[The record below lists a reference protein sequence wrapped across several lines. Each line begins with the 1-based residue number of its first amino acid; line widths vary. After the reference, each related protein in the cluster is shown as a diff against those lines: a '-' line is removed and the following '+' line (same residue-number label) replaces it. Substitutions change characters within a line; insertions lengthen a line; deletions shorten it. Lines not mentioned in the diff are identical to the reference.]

1 MKTPIHPRP
10 ESNAMNKSAL
20 KSYAPQARREFIQA
34 VTDRAK
40 VLGLSEKKIEPV
52 EVKGDVAMIAG
63 RPFPRDVADR
73 RKKLEARI
81 NLRGF
86 TQVMEEVAYTWFNR
100 FTALRYME
108 LHDYLGH
115 GYRVL
120 SNPSATD
127 NTGIPEILE
136 KATSVD
142 LPGLDKDKVAELRL
156 AGDKD
161 AELYRMLLV
170 AQCNRLHRVMPMLFE
185 AVNDATELL
194 LPENLL
200 QTNSPIRTLV
210 NAIPEENW
218 SEIEIVGWLYQ
229 FYISE
234 KKDQVIGKVV
244 KSEDIP
250 AATQLFTPN
259 WIVKYMVQNTL
270 GRKWLMTYPASSI
283 KGKMEFYIEPAEQ
296 EPEVQARLDAITPR
310 ELNPEELT
318 FMDPACGSGHILAEA
333 YDLFKDIYLER
344 GYRTRDIPRLIL
356 EKNLYGLDIDDR
368 AAQLAR
374 FTVLMK
380 ARADDRRILDPENP
394 ARLNIMAIQESK
406 GLDVDE
412 MARVL
417 LRERVK
423 EIGGKRQEQH
433 ALIKLRPEQATLSI
447 TEKSDVTKEE
457 LYSLLHLFE
466 DGKTF
471 GSLLTVHD
479 RLKDAL
485 PRLEKLVAKA
495 LTASDMESRRWAE
508 ALVPLVKQTRLL
520 AAQYDYV
527 VANPPYMGSKGL
539 NPKLKAYAKDEYPDS
554 KSDLF
559 AMFIERGLL
568 MSNAQDYLSMI
579 TMESWMFLSSYEKF
593 RIKVAAKN
601 TIQSLG
607 HFPYDGKR
615 PTVMGI
621 NFGLSVLSLRNHKI
635 EDYSGTYFCSR
646 YYELNDDGTPK
657 EFPTKNERYKTA
669 SASDFKKIPGSP
681 IAYWVSER
689 FLKIFEENGT
699 LGDKTL
705 ARQGLATGDNSIFAR
720 LWYEIDIADF
730 CKEATSCAETVEI
743 GKKWYPYNKGG
754 DFRRWYGNLQWVV
767 DWENDGTRI
776 RSFRDDKGKLRSR
789 PQNTDCYFRD
799 GITWSDVTSG
809 HLSMR
814 LLEKGCI
821 YDISGHSAF
830 PQKGLERSSI
840 LAYMN
845 TEFAKEAFKMI
856 NPTLHFQIGDYQK
869 FPYPQLF
876 INTESQKIAERA
888 VALSRKDWDAYETS
902 WDFKSHKILE
912 IGKQPSLSIS
922 YSSVTKEYKSMVLE
936 LHSLEQENNQR
947 FNNTYDLNS
956 DISHNVIMNEITL
969 TCNPHY
975 RYGPGKTEEEYES
988 LQRTDTIKE
997 LISYAIGCMMGRY
1010 SLDEPG
1016 LIYAHS
1022 GNEGFDP
1029 SRYTTFPADEDGIVP
1044 VMPPDLG
1051 VDWFEDDATN
1061 RFEEFLKVAW
1071 SPETLD
1077 ENLKFVADSL
1087 DPKRG
1092 EAPMDTIRR
1101 FISQKFFKDHHL
1113 KVYKK
1118 RPIYWLF
1125 SSGKHK
1131 AFECLVYL
1139 HRYNKNTLARM
1150 RAMYVTPL
1158 QGKYNARIE
1167 YLEKELPA
1175 ASSTSAAKK
1184 LQKELDAMRK
1194 KQQELRE
1201 FDELLRHYADQRI
1214 SLDLDDG
1221 VKVNYGKF
1229 GTLLAEVKAVTGEKA
1244 E

>member
-1 MKTPIHPRP
+1 MPI
-10 ESNAMNKSAL
+10 NCNLL

-34 VTDRAK
+34 VTDRAR
-40 VLGLSEKKIEPV
+40 VLGLSQKKIEPM

-63 RPFPRDVADR
+63 RPFPKDVADR

-120 SNPSATD
+120 SNPSGSD
-127 NTGIPEILE
+127 IPEILE

-142 LPGLDKDKVAELRL
+142 LPGLDKDKAAELRL

-161 AELYRMLLV
+161 AELYNMLLV
-170 AQCNRLHRVMPMLFE
+170 KQCNALHRVMPKLFE
-185 AVNDATELL
+185 SLNGPSELL

-200 QTNSPIRTLV
+200 QTNSPIRKLV
-210 NAIPEENW
+210 NDIPEENW
-218 SEIEIVGWLYQ
+218 DEIEIVGWLYQ

-270 GRKWLMTYPASSI
+270 GRKWLMTYPASGI

-296 EPEVQARLDAITPR
+296 EPEVQAKLDAITPK

-333 YDLFKDIYLER
+333 YDLFKEIYLER

-368 AAQLAR
+368 AAQLSR

-394 ARLNIMAIQESK
+394 AKLNVMAIQESK

-412 MARVL
+412 AARVL

-423 EIGGKRQEQH
+423 EIGGKGAQQLSLVQPKVSQ
-433 ALIKLRPEQATLSI
+433 ASLSTPE
-447 TEKSDVTKEE
+447 KPDVTKEE

-508 ALVPLVKQTRLL
+508 ALLPLVKQAKLIAR
-520 AAQYDYV
+520 QYGYV
-527 VANPPYMGSKGL
+527 VTNPPYMGGKGL
-539 NPKLKAYAKDEYPDS
+539 NPALKSFLKDNYADV

-559 AMFIERGLL
+559 SAFVVRNFEMSEDHAQLGFMSPFVWMFI
-568 MSNAQDYLSMI
+568 
-579 TMESWMFLSSYEKF
+579 SSYEKL
-593 RIKVAAKN
+593 RDYLIDEK
-601 TIQSLG
+601 TITSL
-607 HFPYDGKR
+607 
-615 PTVMGI
+615 I
-621 NFGLSVLSLRNHKI
+621 QL
-635 EDYSGTYFCSR
+635 EYSGFDGATVPICTYTLANSHLPNLKGSYIRLSDFRGADNQAPKTLEAIRNKDCGW
-646 YYELNDDGTPK
+646 YY
-657 EFPTKNERYKTA
+657 TA

-681 IAYWVSER
+681 IAYWIKGTHLFEGKTIGDLFVSGGRNKTHDNEKFLR
-689 FLKIFEENGT
+689 FFWEVRFQDDRWVSYAN
-699 LGDKTL
+699 
-705 ARQGLATGDNSIFAR
+705 
-720 LWYEIDIADF
+720 
-730 CKEATSCAETVEI
+730 
-743 GKKWYPYNKGG
+743 GG
-754 DFRRWYGNLQWVV
+754 DFRKYAGNEQQLV
-767 DWENDGTRI
+767 DWSDDA
-776 RSFRDDKGKLRSR
+776 RSFYDSHGGLCNPKFWNKE
-789 PQNTDCYFRD
+789 
-799 GITWSDVTSG
+799 GITWSLITSAINSFRIKPTYSQYSSG
-809 HLSMR
+809 SPTIFNKSFRCDKKALAFLNSP
-814 LLEKGCI
+814 
-821 YDISGHSAF
+821 ISYYYLKA
-830 PQKGLERSSI
+830 
-840 LAYMN
+840 
-845 TEFAKEAFKMI
+845 I
-856 NPTLHFQIGDYQK
+856 NPTLNTTVNDVFALPFPENAIPPVVVENIDRCINISRVDWNSYESSWDLTILPLLYPDYCQSTLKTTYQK
-869 FPYPQLF
+869 L
-876 INTESQKIAERA
+876 RA
-888 VALSRKDWDAYETS
+888 HWQEMTLKMQR
-902 WDFKSHKILE
+902 LE
-912 IGKQPSLSIS
+912 
-922 YSSVTKEYKSMVLE
+922 E
-936 LHSLEQENNQR
+936 ENNR
-947 FNNTYDLNS
+947 IFIETYGLKGELTPE
-956 DISHNVIMNEITL
+956 VPLTEITL
-969 TCNPHY
+969 ICNPHY
-975 RYGPGKTEEEYES
+975 RYGVKECEAGSEKWEEMES
-988 LQRTDTIKE
+988 RLLQDTMKE
-997 LISYAIGCMMGRY
+997 LVSYSIGCMMGRY
-1010 SLDEPG
+1010 SLDKPG

-1029 SRYTTFPADEDGIVP
+1029 SRYATFPADEDGIVP
-1044 VMPPDLG
+1044 VMDD
-1051 VDWFEDDATN
+1051 DWFEDDATN

-1087 DPKRG
+1087 APKRG
-1092 EAPMDTIRR
+1092 EAPIETIRR

-1139 HRYNKNTLARM
+1139 HRYNENTLARM

-1158 QGKYNARIE
+1158 QGKYNARID
-1167 YLEKELPA
+1167 YLDKEKDNAGSATA
-1175 ASSTSAAKK
+1175 ARK
-1184 LQKELDAMRK
+1184 LQKELDTMRK

-1229 GTLLAEVKAVTGEKA
+1229 GKLLAEVKAVTGKKPE
-1244 E
+1244 

>member
-1 MKTPIHPRP
+1 MPINR
-10 ESNAMNKSAL
+10 NIL
-20 KSYAPQARREFIQA
+20 KSYAPAARLEFIQA
-34 VTDRAK
+34 VTDRAS
-40 VLGLSEKKIEPV
+40 VLGLSAKKIEPV
-52 EVKGDVAMIAG
+52 EVKGDVAIIAG
-63 RPFPRDVADR
+63 RPFPKDVADR
-73 RKKLEARI
+73 RQKLESRI
-81 NLRGF
+81 KLKGF

-120 SNPSATD
+120 SNPSGSD
-127 NTGIPEILE
+127 IPEILE

-161 AELYRMLLV
+161 AELYNMLLV
-170 AQCNRLHRVMPMLFE
+170 KQCNALHRVMPKLFE
-185 AVNDATELL
+185 SVNGPSELL

-200 QTNSPIRTLV
+200 QTNSPIRKLV
-210 NAIPEENW
+210 NDIPEENW

-270 GRKWLMTYPASSI
+270 GRKWLMTYQSSAI

-296 EPEVQARLDAITPR
+296 EPEVQAKLDAITPK

-333 YDLFKDIYLER
+333 YDLFKEIYLER

-356 EKNLYGLDIDDR
+356 TKNLYGLDIDDR

-394 ARLNIMAIQESK
+394 AKLNIMAIQESK

-412 MARVL
+412 VARVL

-423 EIGGKRQEQH
+423 EIGGKGAQQ
-433 ALIKLRPEQATLSI
+433 LSLVQPKMSQASLS
-447 TEKSDVTKEE
+447 TSEKPDVTKEE

-479 RLKDAL
+479 RLRDAL

-495 LTASDMESRRWAE
+495 LAASDMESRRWAE
-508 ALVPLVKQTRLL
+508 VLLPLVTQAKLIAKQ
-520 AAQYDYV
+520 YGYV
-527 VANPPYMGSKGL
+527 VTNPPYMGGKGL
-539 NPKLKAYAKDEYPDS
+539 NPALKTFLKDNYADV

-559 AMFIERGLL
+559 SAFVVRNFEMSEDHAQLGFMSPFVWMFI
-568 MSNAQDYLSMI
+568 
-579 TMESWMFLSSYEKF
+579 SSYEKL
-593 RIKVAAKN
+593 RDYLIDEK
-601 TIQSLG
+601 TITSL
-607 HFPYDGKR
+607 
-615 PTVMGI
+615 I
-621 NFGLSVLSLRNHKI
+621 QL
-635 EDYSGTYFCSR
+635 EYSGFDGATVPICTYTLANSHLPNLKGSYIRLSDFRGADNQAPKTLEAIQNKECGW
-646 YYELNDDGTPK
+646 YY
-657 EFPTKNERYKTA
+657 TA
-669 SASDFKKIPGSP
+669 SAFDFKKIPGSP
-681 IAYWVSER
+681 IAYWVSDKEISAYAR
-689 FLKIFEENGT
+689 GQLLGNVCYPRKGLDTGENDKFLRLWHEVSIIKSC
-699 LGDKTL
+699 L
-705 ARQGLATGDNSIFAR
+705 DNSDHSKTWF
-720 LWYEIDIADF
+720 
-730 CKEATSCAETVEI
+730 
-743 GKKWYPYNKGG
+743 PYNKGG
-754 DFRRWYGNLQWVV
+754 DFRRWYGNREYLINWH
-767 DWENDGTRI
+767 NDGFEIKKRLSWNSKKPTI
-776 RSFRDDKGKLRSR
+776 RNADY
-789 PQNTDCYFRD
+789 YFRE
-799 GITWSDVTSG
+799 GFAWTTVSSG
-809 HLSMR
+809 GFSARYSPPGALFDNGGCTIFADSGLMTIGGFVNSKVMSRHLDFLSPT
-814 LLEKGCI
+814 LNFQPG
-821 YDISGHSAF
+821 DISRAPLPTELLTVCTPTKECVTIS
-830 PQKGLERSSI
+830 RS
-840 LAYMN
+840 
-845 TEFAKEAFKMI
+845 
-856 NPTLHFQIGDYQK
+856 
-869 FPYPQLF
+869 
-876 INTESQKIAERA
+876 
-888 VALSRKDWDAYETS
+888 DWDAYENS
-902 WDFKSHKILE
+902 WDFQAFPWLAAQLKAETVAQSFVNWEAHSTAQIQRMQELE
-912 IGKQPSLSIS
+912 
-922 YSSVTKEYKSMVLE
+922 T
-936 LHSLEQENNQR
+936 ENNHIFIEAYGLQDELAPQV
-947 FNNTYDLNS
+947 T
-956 DISHNVIMNEITL
+956 EEQITL
-969 TCNPHY
+969 T
-975 RYGPGKTEEEYES
+975 RAERMEDV
-988 LQRTDTIKE
+988 QR

-1022 GNEGFDP
+1022 GNEGFAP

-1044 VMPPDLG
+1044 VMDD
-1051 VDWFEDDATN
+1051 DWFEDDATN

-1087 DPKRG
+1087 EPKRG
-1092 EAPMDTIRR
+1092 EAPIDTIRR

-1125 SSGKHK
+1125 SSGKQR

-1139 HRYNKNTLARM
+1139 HRYNENTLARM

-1184 LQKELDAMRK
+1184 LQKELDTMRK

-1201 FDELLRHYADQRI
+1201 FDELMRHYADQRI

-1229 GTLLAEVKAVTGEKA
+1229 GKLLAEVKDVTGEKP

>member
-1 MKTPIHPRP
+1 
-10 ESNAMNKSAL
+10 MNRNIL
-20 KSYAPQARREFIQA
+20 KSYAPKARREFIQA
-34 VTDRAK
+34 VTDRAS
-40 VLGLSEKKIEPV
+40 VLGLSAKKIEPV
-52 EVKGDVAMIAG
+52 EVKGDVAIIAG
-63 RPFPRDVADR
+63 RPFPKDVAER
-73 RKKLEARI
+73 RKKLEERI
-81 NLRGF
+81 KIKGF
-86 TQVMEEVAYTWFNR
+86 QQVMETVAYTWFNR
-100 FTALRYME
+100 FCALRYME

-120 SNPSATD
+120 SNPSGSD
-127 NTGIPEILE
+127 IPEILE

-142 LPGLDKDKVAELRL
+142 LPGLDKNKVAELRL

-161 AELYRMLLV
+161 AELYRLLLV
-170 AQCNRLHRVMPMLFE
+170 TQCNALHRAMPMMFE
-185 AVNDATELL
+185 AVHGASELL

-200 QTNSPIRTLV
+200 QTNSPIRKLV
-210 NAIPEENW
+210 NDIPEENW

-270 GRKWLMTYPASSI
+270 GRKWLMTYPASGI

-296 EPEVQARLDAITPR
+296 EPEVQAKLNAITPK

-333 YDLFKDIYLER
+333 YGLFKEIYLER

-394 ARLNIMAIQESK
+394 AKLNIIAIQESK
-406 GLDVDE
+406 GLDADE
-412 MARVL
+412 VARVL
-417 LRERVK
+417 LREQVK
-423 EIGGKRQEQH
+423 EIGGKREAKQLSLMQPTT
-433 ALIKLRPEQATLSI
+433 IQASLSD
-447 TEKSDVTKEE
+447 TEKPNVTKEE

-495 LTASDMESRRWAE
+495 LQASDMESRGYGE
-508 ALVPLVKQTRLL
+508 ALSPLVNQAIFLSI
-520 AAQYDYV
+520 QYDYLV
-527 VANPPYMGSKGL
+527 TNPPYMGSKYY
-539 NPKLKAYAKDEYPDS
+539 NPDLKKYIQSEYKDEKADLYSAFIVSNLMRTKAYG
-554 KSDLF
+554 F
-559 AMFIERGLL
+559 VG
-568 MSNAQDYLSMI
+568 MI
-579 TMESWMFLSSYEKF
+579 TIPNWMFLSSFEVMRDRLVSKTTLDTLVHVGRGLWGSDFGSCAFAIRNCY
-593 RIKVAAKN
+593 IK
-601 TIQSLG
+601 
-607 HFPYDGKR
+607 D
-615 PTVMGI
+615 
-621 NFGLSVLSLRNHKI
+621 
-635 EDYSGTYFCSR
+635 
-646 YYELNDDGTPK
+646 
-657 EFPTKNERYKTA
+657 YKTLCKRLFEKQG
-669 SASDFKKIPGSP
+669 SVTPEKELVKRYFEKDNIISKTSMFSNIPGSP
-681 IAYWVSER
+681 IAYWATDGCVKS
-689 FLKIFEENGT
+689 FLDNPPIADI
-699 LGDKTL
+699 LSP
-705 ARQGLATGDNSIFAR
+705 RQGMATGDNNRFVREWFEVSFTKIG
-720 LWYEIDIADF
+720 LGIESKD
-730 CKEATSCAETVEI
+730 EAFMSQKT
-743 GKKWYPYNKGG
+743 WFPYNKGG
-754 DFRRWYGNLQWVV
+754 SFLKWYGNRDHVV
-767 DWENDGTRI
+767 RFDREAYAILKQQGNHCPSEELYFKDNVGWSKVSIGNAAFRVYEGFVFDVAGCSIFGGTSKQRLRVLGFLNSHAARLFLSLLSPTMNYEVGTI
-776 RSFRDDKGKLRSR
+776 KKLPVGSYYHE
-789 PQNTDCYFRD
+789 DCSAVDSLVKRM
-799 GITWSDVTSG
+799 V
-809 HLSMR
+809 
-814 LLEKGCI
+814 E
-821 YDISGHSAF
+821 ISKF
-830 PQKGLERSSI
+830 CWDSS
-840 LAYMN
+840 
-845 TEFAKEAFKMI
+845 
-856 NPTLHFQIGDYQK
+856 
-869 FPYPQLF
+869 
-876 INTESQKIAERA
+876 
-888 VALSRKDWDAYETS
+888 ETS
-902 WDFKSHKILE
+902 WGFT
-912 IGKQPSLSIS
+912 SIDII
-922 YSSVTKEYKSMVLE
+922 SSSNGHERICDTLFECQTKWDLLTKEMHELENKSGKFYIDAYGL
-936 LHSLEQENNQR
+936 
-947 FNNTYDLNS
+947 YDEVVAEVPLS
-956 DISHNVIMNEITL
+956 EITL
-969 TCNPHY
+969 NCNPFF
-975 RYGPGKTEEEYES
+975 RFGDKSDEEHS
-988 LQRTDTIKE
+988 IQQRSTAITE

-1044 VMPPDLG
+1044 VMDD
-1051 VDWFEDDATN
+1051 DWFEDDATN

-1092 EAPMDTIRR
+1092 EAPTETIRR

-1125 SSGKHK
+1125 SSGKQR

-1139 HRYNKNTLARM
+1139 HRYNENTLARM

-1158 QGKYNARIE
+1158 QGKYNARID
-1167 YLEKELPA
+1167 YLDKEKDNA
-1175 ASSTSAAKK
+1175 GSATATRK
-1184 LQKELDAMRK
+1184 LQKELDTMRK

-1229 GTLLAEVKAVTGEKA
+1229 GKLLAEVKSVTGSNPQ
-1244 E
+1244 

>member
-1 MKTPIHPRP
+1 MPINR
-10 ESNAMNKSAL
+10 NIL
-20 KSYAPQARREFIQA
+20 KSYAPAARLEFIQA
-34 VTDRAK
+34 VTDRAS
-40 VLGLSEKKIEPV
+40 VLGLSPKKIEPV
-52 EVKGDVAMIAG
+52 EVKGDVAIIAG
-63 RPFPRDVADR
+63 RPFPKDVAERR
-73 RKKLEARI
+73 RKLEDRIKLQ
-81 NLRGF
+81 GF
-86 TQVMEEVAYTWFNR
+86 QQVMEAVAYTWFNR
-100 FTALRYME
+100 FCALRYME
-108 LHDYLGH
+108 VHDYLGH

-120 SNPSATD
+120 SNPGGSD
-127 NTGIPEILE
+127 IPEILE

-161 AELYRMLLV
+161 AELYNMLLV
-170 AQCNRLHRVMPMLFE
+170 KQCNALHRVMPTLFE

-200 QTNSPIRTLV
+200 QTNSPIRKLV
-210 NAIPEENW
+210 NDIPEENW

-259 WIVKYMVQNTL
+259 WIVKYMVQNTV
-270 GRKWLMTYPASSI
+270 GRKWLMTYPASSL
-283 KGKMEFYIEPAEQ
+283 KGKMEFYIEPADQ
-296 EPEVQARLDAITPR
+296 EAEVQAKLDAITPK

-333 YDLFKDIYLER
+333 YDLFKEIYLER

-394 ARLNIMAIQESK
+394 AKLNIMAIQESK

-412 MARVL
+412 AARVL

-423 EIGGKRQEQH
+423 EIGGKGAQQ
-433 ALIKLRPEQATLSI
+433 LSLMQPKVSQASLS
-447 TEKSDVTKEE
+447 TSDKPDVTKEE

-495 LTASDMESRRWAE
+495 LTASDMESRRWGE
-508 ALVPLVKQTRLL
+508 SLLPWVNQTKLL

-554 KSDLF
+554 KPDLF
-559 AMFIERGLL
+559 AMFIERNLELAKQDGLTAL
-568 MSNAQDYLSMI
+568 I
-579 TMESWMFLSSYEKF
+579 TMQSWMFLSSFEGLRTK
-593 RIKVAAKN
+593 ILSED
-601 TIQSLG
+601 TILSMPHLG
-607 HFPYDGKR
+607 ARAFDSISGEVVQTTTFVLLKEHFENYK
-615 PTVMGI
+615 
-621 NFGLSVLSLRNHKI
+621 
-635 EDYSGTYFCSR
+635 GTYLRLVEGKSEAEKVEMFVSG
-646 YYELNDDGTPK
+646 ND
-657 EFPTKNERYKTA
+657 RHTA

-681 IAYWVSER
+681 IAYWVSDDIIKCFE
-689 FLKIFEENGT
+689 FSNSFEEEAPTRKGMVT
-699 LGDKTL
+699 
-705 ARQGLATGDNSIFAR
+705 ARNEIYVR
-720 LWYEIDIADF
+720 LWHEVAASKSGLDKYLNRSDAN
-730 CKEATSCAETVEI
+730 TS
-743 GKKWYPYNKGG
+743 GKKWFSYLKGG
-754 DFRRWYGNLQWVV
+754 GFRKWYGNKVNVV
-767 DWENDGTRI
+767 NWENDGNLLQKAKHPKENRVWATNFNLEYI
-776 RSFRDDKGKLRSR
+776 FKPNVNWGA
-789 PQNTDCYFRD
+789 
-799 GITWSDVTSG
+799 VTS
-809 HLSMR
+809 SSFSAR
-814 LLEKGCI
+814 
-821 YDISGHSAF
+821 ISYGGELFDAGGSACF
-830 PQKGLERSSI
+830 PETVSQEFV
-840 LAYMN
+840 LAYLNSQVAQLMLKTLN
-845 TEFAKEAFKMI
+845 PTLNFQAGNIANLPLTTNVNIRTIESYTSKAIEISRLDWDFFECSWDFSGPMLLANEKDFLEDSIDYVLSFWKEKSLELQQTESQINKIFAKELCVE
-856 NPTLHFQIGDYQK
+856 NDVVVDVL
-869 FPYPQLF
+869 
-876 INTESQKIAERA
+876 
-888 VALSRKDWDAYETS
+888 LS
-902 WDFKSHKILE
+902 E
-912 IGKQPSLSIS
+912 ISL
-922 YSSVTKEYKSMVLE
+922 
-936 LHSLEQENNQR
+936 N
-947 FNNTYDLNS
+947 
-956 DISHNVIMNEITL
+956 
-969 TCNPHY
+969 CNPVY
-975 RYGPGKTEEEYES
+975 RYGEGKTDEEYKQLFRVDCIE
-988 LQRTDTIKE
+988 E

-1029 SRYTTFPADEDGIVP
+1029 SRYTTFPADDDGIVP
-1044 VMPPDLG
+1044 MMDD
-1051 VDWFEDDATN
+1051 DWFEDDATN

-1087 DPKRG
+1087 SPKRG
-1092 EAPMDTIRR
+1092 EALIDTIRR

-1139 HRYNKNTLARM
+1139 HRYNENTLARM

-1184 LQKELDAMRK
+1184 LQKELDTMRK

-1229 GTLLAEVKAVTGEKA
+1229 GKLLAEVKAVTGEKA

>member
-1 MKTPIHPRP
+1 MPINR
-10 ESNAMNKSAL
+10 NIL
-20 KSYAPQARREFIQA
+20 KSYAPAARLEFIQA
-34 VTDRAK
+34 VTDRAS
-40 VLGLSEKKIEPV
+40 VLGLSEKKIDPV
-52 EVKGDVAMIAG
+52 EVKGDVAIIAG
-63 RPFPRDVADR
+63 RPFPKDVADR
-73 RKKLEARI
+73 RQKLEARI
-81 NLRGF
+81 KLKGF

-120 SNPSATD
+120 SNPSGSD
-127 NTGIPEILE
+127 IPEILE

-161 AELYRMLLV
+161 AELYNMLLV
-170 AQCNRLHRVMPMLFE
+170 KQCNALHRVMPKLFE
-185 AVNDATELL
+185 SVNGPSELL

-200 QTNSPIRTLV
+200 QTNSPIRKLV
-210 NAIPEENW
+210 NDIPEENW

-270 GRKWLMTYPASSI
+270 GRKWLMTYPASAI

-296 EPEVQARLDAITPR
+296 EPEVQAKLDAITPK

-394 ARLNIMAIQESK
+394 TKLNIMAIQESK
-406 GLDVDE
+406 GLGVDE
-412 MARVL
+412 VASVL
-417 LRERVK
+417 LRERVNQ
-423 EIGGKRQEQH
+423 IGGKGAQQLSLLQPKV
-433 ALIKLRPEQATLSI
+433 AQASLS
-447 TEKSDVTKEE
+447 TSEKPDVTKEE

-471 GSLLTVHD
+471 GSLLTVHG

-485 PRLEKLVAKA
+485 PRLDKLVSES
-495 LTASDMESRRWAE
+495 LHASNMESRRYAE
-508 ALVPLVKQTRLL
+508 ALLPLVKQTFLL
-520 AAQYDYV
+520 SEEYDFV
-527 VANPPYMGSKGL
+527 VANPPFLGGKGQ
-539 NPKLKAYAKDEYPDS
+539 NKDVKEHLKSNYNKY

-559 AMFIERGLL
+559 SSFIARIDLFMASNSLSGIMTPFVWMFISSHIEVRNLL
-568 MSNAQDYLSMI
+568 LNKNHITTLVKPSYTSFFDSAIVPICAFVFSKLQMSEYNA
-579 TMESWMFLSSYEKF
+579 
-593 RIKVAAKN
+593 
-601 TIQSLG
+601 
-607 HFPYDGKR
+607 
-615 PTVMGI
+615 
-621 NFGLSVLSLRNHKI
+621 
-635 EDYSGTYFCSR
+635 TYFDLEYLGNAADQPIRMKAAIDGTRKDLKHVKSSR
-646 YYELNDDGTPK
+646 ELNI
-657 EFPTKNERYKTA
+657 
-669 SASDFKKIPGSP
+669 IPGYP
-681 IAYWVSER
+681 VAFWATDKQLDLFKYDALKERIVFKEGITTGNNDLFLRQWFEVSR
-689 FLKIFEENGT
+689 DKIRLPE
-699 LGDKTL
+699 DK
-705 ARQGLATGDNSIFAR
+705 ATTNS
-720 LWYEIDIADF
+720 DH
-730 CKEATSCAETVEI
+730 
-743 GKKWYPYNKGG
+743 KWIPYNKGG
-754 DFRRWYGNLQWVV
+754 AYRKWYGNNSFVIL
-767 DWENDGTRI
+767 WEKDGSPVKNYKGS
-776 RSFRDDKGKLRSR
+776 SFRNPQHQLREGGTFSAISSSNFGVRYSPKGFAFDSKGTMLFAEEDIKKCIAYLNSNLFAEMIKLVSPTMDFRFGTI
-789 PQNTDCYFRD
+789 QNLPMVPC
-799 GITWSDVTSG
+799 
-809 HLSMR
+809 
-814 LLEKGCI
+814 EN
-821 YDISGHSAF
+821 ISAEE
-830 PQKGLERSSI
+830 LI
-840 LAYMN
+840 
-845 TEFAKEAFKMI
+845 
-856 NPTLHFQIGDYQK
+856 QISKD
-869 FPYPQLF
+869 
-876 INTESQKIAERA
+876 
-888 VALSRKDWDAYETS
+888 DWDAYETS
-902 WDFKSHKILE
+902 WDFVASPLTTSQRDSETLSNLFRLHLE
-912 IGKQPSLSIS
+912 NQN
-922 YSSVTKEYKSMVLE
+922 E
-936 LHSLEQENNQR
+936 LAEKAASLEAINDKNIRSFVGLPLDENSETINIR
-947 FNNTYDLNS
+947 HT
-956 DISHNVIMNEITL
+956 TL
-969 TCNPHY
+969 SGNLTY
-975 RYGPGKTEEEYES
+975 RYGDNKTKEECALLFCS
-988 LQRTDTIKE
+988 DTMRE
-997 LISYAIGCMMGRY
+997 LISYTIGCMMGRY

-1016 LIYAHS
+1016 LTYAQS

-1029 SRYTTFPADEDGIVP
+1029 SRYATFPADEDGIVP
-1044 VMPPDLG
+1044 VMDD
-1051 VDWFEDDATN
+1051 DWFEDDATS
-1061 RFEEFLKVAW
+1061 RFVEFLKVAW

-1087 DPKRG
+1087 EPKRG
-1092 EAPMDTIRR
+1092 EAPLDTIRR

-1125 SSGKHK
+1125 SSGKQR

-1139 HRYNKNTLARM
+1139 HRYNENTLARM

-1184 LQKELDAMRK
+1184 LQKELDTMRK

-1229 GTLLAEVKAVTGEKA
+1229 GSLLAYVKDVTGEKP

>member
-1 MKTPIHPRP
+1 MPINR
-10 ESNAMNKSAL
+10 NIL
-20 KSYAPQARREFIQA
+20 KSYAPLARREFIQA
-34 VTDRAK
+34 VTDRASA
-40 VLGLSEKKIEPV
+40 LGLSQKKIEPV

-63 RPFPRDVADR
+63 RPFPKDVADR
-73 RKKLEARI
+73 RQKLEAKI
-81 NLRGF
+81 KLRGF

-120 SNPSATD
+120 SNPSGSD
-127 NTGIPEILE
+127 IPEILE

-142 LPGLDKDKVAELRL
+142 LPGLDKNKVAELRL

-170 AQCNRLHRVMPMLFE
+170 KQCNALHRVMPTLFE

-200 QTNSPIRTLV
+200 QTNSPIRKLV
-210 NAIPEENW
+210 NDIPEENW
-218 SEIEIVGWLYQ
+218 NEIEIVGWLYQ

-270 GRKWLMTYPASSI
+270 GRKWLMTYPASAI

-296 EPEVQARLDAITPR
+296 EPEVQAKLDAITPKD
-310 ELNPEELT
+310 LNPEELT

-333 YDLFKDIYLER
+333 YDLFKEIYLER

-374 FTVLMK
+374 FTLLMK
-380 ARADDRRILDPENP
+380 ARADDRRILDPETP
-394 ARLNIMAIQESK
+394 AKLNIMAIQESK

-412 MARVL
+412 VARVL

-423 EIGGKRQEQH
+423 EIGGKGTQQLS
-433 ALIKLRPEQATLSI
+433 LIQPTASQASLSTPN
-447 TEKSDVTKEE
+447 TEKDKPDVTKEE

-471 GSLLTVHD
+471 GSLLTVPN

-495 LTASDMESRRWAE
+495 LQASDMESRRYAE
-508 ALVPLVKQTRLL
+508 SLLPLVIQTKILSAL
-520 AAQYDYV
+520 YDYV
-527 VANPPYMGSKGL
+527 VANPPYMGSQYFASTLKKGL
-539 NPKLKAYAKDEYPDS
+539 KSKYKVTRTDLYAIFIERISGLAKSSAFISMITRQDWMHTVSYEHIREFMLDS
-554 KSDLF
+554 KSLDSLVHLGKGTFESLSGEVVQSCVFSFLNSKVGASNITFWDCTEGQGEEKKTCLNNMERRYDLPADF
-559 AMFIERGLL
+559 FP
-568 MSNAQDYLSMI
+568 D
-579 TMESWMFLSSYEKF
+579 
-593 RIKVAAKN
+593 
-601 TIQSLG
+601 SLG
-607 HFPYDGKR
+607 RSLLYSLPER
-615 PTVMGI
+615 VMQA
-621 NFGLSVLSLRNHKI
+621 FQR
-635 EDYSGTYFCSR
+635 
-646 YYELNDDGTPK
+646 GTPL
-657 EFPTKNERYKTA
+657 NR
-669 SASDFKKIPGSP
+669 
-681 IAYWVSER
+681 
-689 FLKIFEENGT
+689 
-699 LGDKTL
+699 LGDL
-705 ARQGLATGDNSIFAR
+705 REGIHTGDNGRFVRFWWEISLEKFTQKASST
-720 LWYEIDIADF
+720 IDIDRF
-730 CKEATSCAETVEI
+730 N
-743 GKKWYPYNKGG
+743 KKWIPYNKGG
-754 DFRRWYGNLQWVV
+754 TSEKWYGGNHFV
-767 DWENDGTRI
+767 I
-776 RSFRDDKGKLRSR
+776 SYDKESR
-789 PQNTDCYFRD
+789 ELMAELKGHVRPSQGLYFKE
-799 GITWSDVTSG
+799 GGTWSDVATKGFGVRYYPNGFLFDGAGPVVVSEDIFFV
-809 HLSMR
+809 LAVMNSSSFIR
-814 LLEKGCI
+814 LCEI
-821 YDISGHSAF
+821 AM
-830 PQKGLERSSI
+830 P
-840 LAYMN
+840 N
-845 TEFAKEAFKMI
+845 
-856 NPTLHFQIGDYQK
+856 LHFKCGTLKKMPSPQNQK
-869 FPYPQLF
+869 
-876 INTESQKIAERA
+876 INTESVSDYA
-888 VALSRKDWDAYETS
+888 RKSILIQRELYSQNETS
-902 WDFKSHKILE
+902 FEMEAPYWLLKPEKNLAQSADNWHDRVRSLKNELAENQQSIDEEVDRAFGFKDVFSDANRLQSATKDVPYFI
-912 IGKQPSLSIS
+912 ITCIS
-922 YSSVTKEYKSMVLE
+922 YV
-936 LHSLEQENNQR
+936 
-947 FNNTYDLNS
+947 
-956 DISHNVIMNEITL
+956 
-969 TCNPHY
+969 
-975 RYGPGKTEEEYES
+975 
-988 LQRTDTIKE
+988 
-997 LISYAIGCMMGRY
+997 IGCMMGRY

-1044 VMPPDLG
+1044 VMDD
-1051 VDWFEDDATN
+1051 DWFEDDATN

-1087 DPKRG
+1087 EPKRG
-1092 EAPMDTIRR
+1092 EAPIDTIRR

-1139 HRYNKNTLARM
+1139 HRYNENTLARM

-1167 YLEKELPA
+1167 YLDKEKDN
-1175 ASSTSAAKK
+1175 ASSTSAANK
-1184 LQKELDAMRK
+1184 LQKELAVMRK

-1214 SLDLDDG
+1214 SLDLDEG

-1229 GTLLAEVKAVTGEKA
+1229 GSLLAYVKDVTGEKP

>member
-1 MKTPIHPRP
+1 MTINR
-10 ESNAMNKSAL
+10 NIL

-34 VTDRAK
+34 VTDRAS
-40 VLGLSEKKIEPV
+40 VLGLSAKKIEPV
-52 EVKGDVAMIAG
+52 EVKGDVAIIAG
-63 RPFPRDVADR
+63 RPFPKGVAER
-73 RKKLEARI
+73 RKKLEERI
-81 NLRGF
+81 EIKGF
-86 TQVMEEVAYTWFNR
+86 HQVMETVAYTWFNR
-100 FTALRYME
+100 FCALRYME

-120 SNPSATD
+120 SNPSGSD
-127 NTGIPEILE
+127 IPEILE

-142 LPGLDKDKVAELRL
+142 LPGLDKDKVTELRL

-161 AELYRMLLV
+161 AELYRLLLV
-170 AQCNRLHRVMPMLFE
+170 TQCNALHRAMPMMFE
-185 AVNDATELL
+185 AVHGASELL

-200 QTNSPIRTLV
+200 QTNSPIRKLV
-210 NAIPEENW
+210 NDIPEENW

-283 KGKMEFYIEPAEQ
+283 KGKMDFYIEPAEQ
-296 EPEVQARLDAITPR
+296 EDEVQAKLDAITPK

-333 YDLFKDIYLER
+333 YDLFKEIYLER

-412 MARVL
+412 MAGVL

-423 EIGGKRQEQH
+423 EIGGKGE
-433 ALIKLRPEQATLSI
+433 AKLLSLMQPTTVQASLSE
-447 TEKSDVTKEE
+447 TEKPDVTKEE

-485 PRLEKLVAKA
+485 PRLEKLVDKA
-495 LTASDMESRRWAE
+495 LQASDMESRRWAE
-508 ALVPLVKQTRLL
+508 ALLPLIKQAKLL

-559 AMFIERGLL
+559 AMFIERGFE
-568 MSNAQDYLSMI
+568 MVKEGQFNAMV
-579 TMESWMFLSSYEKF
+579 TMQSWMFLSSYEKL
-593 RIKVAAKN
+593 RLRLLEEA
-601 TIQSLG
+601 TIDCMV
-607 HFPYDGKR
+607 HMANM
-615 PTVMGI
+615 VMGI
-621 NFGLSVLSLRNHKI
+621 AFGTAAAIWRKSSLPGYKGSFSYVNY
-635 EDYSGTYFCSR
+635 EDLGD
-646 YYELNDDGTPK
+646 NNKPK
-657 EFPTKNERYKTA
+657 EFPVQNERLATA

-681 IAYWVSER
+681 IAYWVSEAVR
-689 FLKIFEENGT
+689 SLFEHPKLKELSDT
-699 LGDKTL
+699 RLGMATANNDL
-705 ARQGLATGDNSIFAR
+705 FMRQWPEVSIDCCMFNANSR
-720 LWYEIDIADF
+720 V
-730 CKEATSCAETVEI
+730 EAESS
-743 GKKWYPYNKGG
+743 GKKWFPYQKGG
-754 DFRRWYGNLQWVV
+754 EFRKWYGNLDYLVNWQ
-767 DWENDGTRI
+767 NDGEDI
-776 RSFRDDKGKLRSR
+776 RSFMNPETGKVRSH
-789 PQNTDCYFRD
+789 NYNLEYIFTE
-799 GITWSDVTSG
+799 GVTWNALTSYKT
-809 HLSMR
+809 SAR
-814 LLEKGCI
+814 
-821 YDISGHSAF
+821 ISFNSLFDNAG
-830 PQKGLERSSI
+830 SSLFANDAALHGVI
-840 LAYMN
+840 LAYLN
-845 TEFAKEAFKMI
+845 SNLIIELI
-856 NPTLHFQIGDYQK
+856 SLISPTLNYQPGDIGKLPANFAIDMK
-869 FPYPQLF
+869 DDIKKNAKTL
-876 INTESQKIAERA
+876 IGIS
-888 VALSRKDWDAYETS
+888 SDDWDAYETS
-902 WDFKSHKILE
+902 WDFTCLPLLSSDYTQSNLKATYKTLRLHWRERTMDMKRLE
-912 IGKQPSLSIS
+912 EDNNHIFIES
-922 YSSVTKEYKSMVLE
+922 YNLMNE
-936 LHSLEQENNQR
+936 LTPEVPLK
-947 FNNTYDLNS
+947 
-956 DISHNVIMNEITL
+956 EITL
-969 TCNPHY
+969 SCNPLY

-988 LQRTDTIKE
+988 LLRADAIKE

-1022 GNEGFDP
+1022 GNEGFNP

-1044 VMPPDLG
+1044 VMDD
-1051 VDWFEDDATN
+1051 DWFEDDATN

-1087 DPKRG
+1087 APKRG
-1092 EAPMDTIRR
+1092 EAPIDTIRR

-1125 SSGKHK
+1125 SSGKQR

-1139 HRYNKNTLARM
+1139 HRYNENTLARM

-1184 LQKELDAMRK
+1184 LQKELDTMRK

-1214 SLDLDDG
+1214 PLDLDDG

-1229 GTLLAEVKAVTGEKA
+1229 GSLLAEVKAVTGKKPE
-1244 E
+1244 

>member
-1 MKTPIHPRP
+1 MTINR
-10 ESNAMNKSAL
+10 NIL

-34 VTDRAK
+34 VTDRAS
-40 VLGLSEKKIEPV
+40 VLGLSAKKIEPV
-52 EVKGDVAMIAG
+52 EVKGDVAIIAG
-63 RPFPRDVADR
+63 RPFPKDVAKR
-73 RKKLEARI
+73 RKKLEERI
-81 NLRGF
+81 KIKGF
-86 TQVMEEVAYTWFNR
+86 HQVMETVAYTWFNR
-100 FTALRYME
+100 FCALRYME

-120 SNPSATD
+120 SNPSGSD
-127 NTGIPEILE
+127 IPEILE

-161 AELYRMLLV
+161 AELYRLLLV
-170 AQCNRLHRVMPMLFE
+170 TQCNALHRAMPMMFE
-185 AVNDATELL
+185 AVHGASELL

-200 QTNSPIRTLV
+200 QTNSPIRKLV
-210 NAIPEENW
+210 NDIPEENW

-259 WIVKYMVQNTL
+259 WIVKYMVQNTV
-270 GRKWLMTYPASSI
+270 GRKWLMTYPASGI
-283 KGKMEFYIEPAEQ
+283 KGKMDFYIEPAEQ
-296 EPEVQARLDAITPR
+296 EPEVQAKLDAITPKK
-310 ELNPEELT
+310 LNPEELT

-333 YDLFKDIYLER
+333 YDLFKEIYLER

-380 ARADDRRILDPENP
+380 ARADDRRILDSENP

-406 GLDVDE
+406 GLDAEEV
-412 MARVL
+412 ASVL

-423 EIGGKRQEQH
+423 ELVDQGPQQLN
-433 ALIKLRPEQATLSI
+433 LIQPKASQGTLSAV
-447 TEKSDVTKEE
+447 EKPNVTKEQ

-471 GSLLTVHD
+471 GSLLTVHN

-485 PRLEKLVAKA
+485 PRLEELVTKA

-508 ALVPLVKQTRLL
+508 LLLPLVKQAKLIAR
-520 AAQYDYV
+520 QYGYV
-527 VANPPYMGSKGL
+527 VTNPPYMGGKGL
-539 NPKLKAYAKDEYPDS
+539 NPALKTFLKNNYADV

-559 AMFIERGLL
+559 SAFVVRNFEMSEDNAQLGFMSPFVWMFI
-568 MSNAQDYLSMI
+568 
-579 TMESWMFLSSYEKF
+579 SSYEKLRGF
-593 RIKVAAKN
+593 LIDEK
-601 TIQSLG
+601 TITSL
-607 HFPYDGKR
+607 
-615 PTVMGI
+615 I
-621 NFGLSVLSLRNHKI
+621 QL
-635 EDYSGTYFCSR
+635 EYSGFDGATVPICTYTLANSHLPNLKGSYIRLSDFRGADNQAPKTLEAIQNKDCGW
-646 YYELNDDGTPK
+646 YY
-657 EFPTKNERYKTA
+657 TA

-681 IAYWVSER
+681 IAYWLSQNAIKSFINHPLLKEIATTRLGMTTANNDLFTRIWSEVSWNK
-689 FLKIFEENGT
+689 LKLNANSAEEFN
-699 LGDKTL
+699 
-705 ARQGLATGDNSIFAR
+705 NSN
-720 LWYEIDIADF
+720 
-730 CKEATSCAETVEI
+730 T
-743 GKKWYPYNKGG
+743 KWTPYNKGG
-754 DFRRWYGNLQWVV
+754 HFRRWFGNMEHVLF
-767 DWENDGTRI
+767 WENGGQAIRNYGAESGHI
-776 RSFRDDKGKLRSR
+776 RSTV
-789 PQNTDCYFRD
+789 PNTEFYFREC
-799 GITWSDVTSG
+799 ITWSKISSGRPAFRYRPEGSIFDVAG
-809 HLSMR
+809 ACIFAENRALSNIVVILNSRIPEM
-814 LLEKGCI
+814 LLAALSPTLNFEGGQMGCLPI
-821 YDISGHSAF
+821 LNS
-830 PQKGLERSSI
+830 SSI
-840 LAYMN
+840 IDHNVY
-845 TEFAKEAFKMI
+845 AF
-856 NPTLHFQIGDYQK
+856 QK
-869 FPYPQLF
+869 CV
-876 INTESQKIAERA
+876 S
-888 VALSRKDWDAYETS
+888 LSRNDWNSFEIS
-902 WDFKSHKILE
+902 WDFEMNPLLATRKHNRNMCFTYRDLRNIWQQNTTELQE
-912 IGKQPSLSIS
+912 IEQASNKKLIEA
-922 YSSVTKEYKSMVLE
+922 YE
-936 LHSLEQENNQR
+936 LHDELLPDVPLCE
-947 FNNTYDLNS
+947 
-956 DISHNVIMNEITL
+956 ISL

-975 RYGPGKTEEEYES
+975 RYGSGKTEEEYES
-988 LQRTDTIKE
+988 LLRTDTIKE

-1044 VMPPDLG
+1044 VMDD
-1051 VDWFEDDATN
+1051 DWFEDDATN

-1087 DPKRG
+1087 EPKRG
-1092 EAPMDTIRR
+1092 EAPIDTIRR

-1125 SSGKHK
+1125 SSGKQR

-1139 HRYNKNTLARM
+1139 HRYNENTLARM

-1158 QGKYNARIE
+1158 QGKYNARID
-1167 YLEKELPA
+1167 YLDKEKDNAGSATA
-1175 ASSTSAAKK
+1175 ARK
-1184 LQKELDAMRK
+1184 LQKELDTMRK

-1229 GTLLAEVKAVTGEKA
+1229 GKLLAEVKAVTGKKPE
-1244 E
+1244 

>member
-1 MKTPIHPRP
+1 MTINR
-10 ESNAMNKSAL
+10 NIL
-20 KSYAPQARREFIQA
+20 KSYAPKARREFIQA
-34 VTDRAK
+34 VTDRAS
-40 VLGLSEKKIEPV
+40 VLGLSAKKIEPV
-52 EVKGDVAMIAG
+52 EVKGDVAIIAG
-63 RPFPRDVADR
+63 RPFPKDVAKR
-73 RKKLEARI
+73 RKKLEERI
-81 NLRGF
+81 KIKGF
-86 TQVMEEVAYTWFNR
+86 QQVMETVAYTWFNR
-100 FTALRYME
+100 FCALRYME

-120 SNPSATD
+120 SNPSGSD
-127 NTGIPEILE
+127 IPEILE

-161 AELYRMLLV
+161 AELYRLLLV
-170 AQCNRLHRVMPMLFE
+170 TQCNALHRAMPMMFE
-185 AVNDATELL
+185 AVHGASELL

-200 QTNSPIRTLV
+200 QTNSPIRKLV
-210 NAIPEENW
+210 NDIPEENW

-259 WIVKYMVQNTL
+259 WIVKYMVQNTV

-296 EPEVQARLDAITPR
+296 EPEVQAKLDAITPK
-310 ELNPEELT
+310 ELTPEELT

-333 YDLFKDIYLER
+333 YDLFKEIYLER

-380 ARADDRRILDPENP
+380 ARADDRRILNPENP
-394 ARLNIMAIQESK
+394 AKLNIMAIQESK

-412 MARVL
+412 VARVL

-423 EIGGKRQEQH
+423 EIGGKGAQQ
-433 ALIKLRPEQATLSI
+433 LSLVQPKVSQASLS
-447 TEKSDVTKEE
+447 TSEKPDVTKEE
-457 LYSLLHLFE
+457 LYSLLHLFV

-471 GSLLTVHD
+471 GSLLRVHD

-495 LTASDMESRRWAE
+495 LQASDMESRRWAE
-508 ALVPLVKQTRLL
+508 ALLPLVRQAKLL
-520 AAQYDYV
+520 TAQYDFV
-527 VANPPYMGSKGL
+527 VANPPYMGGMFAT
-539 NPKLKAYAKDEYPDS
+539 LKQFAKDEYPDS
-554 KSDLF
+554 KYDLF
-559 AMFIERGLL
+559 AMFIERNLEYAKQIGLAAL
-568 MSNAQDYLSMI
+568 I
-579 TMESWMFLSSYEKF
+579 TMQSWMFLSSYEKLRAKILDNETILSMPHLGARAF
-593 RIKVAAKN
+593 DSISGEVVQTTAFVLLNEHLDEYHGTFVRLVDGKSEAAKIDVFN
-601 TIQSLG
+601 QSG
-607 HFPYDGKR
+607 
-615 PTVMGI
+615 
-621 NFGLSVLSLRNHKI
+621 
-635 EDYSGTYFCSR
+635 
-646 YYELNDDGTPK
+646 
-657 EFPTKNERYKTA
+657 ERYTA

-681 IAYWVSER
+681 IAYWVSGQIRKVYTEQ
-689 FLKIFEENGT
+689 KV
-699 LGDKTL
+699 LGEYVKPKVGM
-705 ARQGLATGDNSIFAR
+705 RTGDNAR
-720 LWYEIDIADF
+720 FLRVWPEVSLSKLSVTADQGN
-730 CKEATSCAETVEI
+730 A
-743 GKKWYPYNKGG
+743 KWVPFVKGG
-754 DFRRWYGNLQWVV
+754 DFRKWYGNVEYVV
-767 DWENDGTRI
+767 NWENDGYEIKESTLEKYPQLSWDNLGWKI
-776 RSFRDDKGKLRSR
+776 SNESF
-789 PQNTDCYFRD
+789 YFKK
-799 GITWSDVTSG
+799 GITWSAVSSSYFGARYFDEGMIFGTGGSCIFPSEEDE
-809 HLSMR
+809 HFIAAILMSKLSFFF
-814 LLEKGCI
+814 
-821 YDISGHSAF
+821 ISI
-830 PQKGLERSSI
+830 K
-840 LAYMN
+840 
-845 TEFAKEAFKMI
+845 
-856 NPTLHFQIGDYQK
+856 NPTLNKNIEDVEAIPLSLSLPKKVAENASHCRKISKIDWNFYEQSWNFEQAPIIAIGPSTKLEDSYKSLCQ
-869 FPYPQLF
+869 
-876 INTESQKIAERA
+876 
-888 VALSRKDWDAYETS
+888 S
-902 WDFKSHKILE
+902 WDTLILE
-912 IGKQPSLSIS
+912 MQ
-922 YSSVTKEYKSMVLE
+922 ECE
-936 LHSLEQENNQR
+936 EENNR
-947 FNNTYDLNS
+947 LIIESYEIADDVDSNVD
-956 DISHNVIMNEITL
+956 SHEVTL

-975 RYGPGKTEEEYES
+975 RYSPGKTEEEYEA
-988 LQRTDTIKE
+988 LLRTDTIVE

-1010 SLDEPG
+1010 SLNEPG

-1044 VMPPDLG
+1044 IMDD
-1051 VDWFEDDATN
+1051 DWFEDDSTN

-1092 EAPMDTIRR
+1092 EAPIETIRR

-1125 SSGKHK
+1125 SSGKQR

-1139 HRYNKNTLARM
+1139 HRYNENTLARM

-1158 QGKYNARIE
+1158 QGKYNARID
-1167 YLEKELPA
+1167 YLDKEKDNAGSATA
-1175 ASSTSAAKK
+1175 ARK
-1184 LQKELDAMRK
+1184 LQKELDTMRK

-1229 GTLLAEVKAVTGEKA
+1229 GKLLAEVKAVTGKKPE
-1244 E
+1244 

>member
-1 MKTPIHPRP
+1 MTINR
-10 ESNAMNKSAL
+10 NIL

-34 VTDRAK
+34 VTDRAS
-40 VLGLSEKKIEPV
+40 VLGLSAKKIEPV
-52 EVKGDVAMIAG
+52 EVKGDVAIIAG
-63 RPFPRDVADR
+63 RPFPKDVAKR
-73 RKKLEARI
+73 RKKLEERI
-81 NLRGF
+81 KIKGF
-86 TQVMEEVAYTWFNR
+86 QQVMETVAYTWFNR
-100 FTALRYME
+100 FCALRYME

-120 SNPSATD
+120 SNPSGSD
-127 NTGIPEILE
+127 IPEILE

-142 LPGLDKDKVAELRL
+142 LAGLDKDKVAELRL

-161 AELYRMLLV
+161 AELYRLLLV
-170 AQCNRLHRVMPMLFE
+170 TQCNALHRAMPMMFE
-185 AVNDATELL
+185 AVHGASELL

-200 QTNSPIRTLV
+200 QTNSPIRKLV
-210 NAIPEENW
+210 NDIPEENW

-259 WIVKYMVQNTL
+259 WIVKYMVQNTV

-296 EPEVQARLDAITPR
+296 ESEVQAKLDAITPKD
-310 ELNPEELT
+310 LNPEELT

-333 YDLFKDIYLER
+333 YDLFKEIYLER

-406 GLDVDE
+406 DLDVDE
-412 MARVL
+412 VARVL
-417 LRERVK
+417 LRKRVK
-423 EIGGKRQEQH
+423 EIGGKGEAKQLSLMQ
-433 ALIKLRPEQATLSI
+433 PTTVQANLSEA
-447 TEKSDVTKEE
+447 EKPDVTREQ

-471 GSLLTVHD
+471 GSLLTVHN

-508 ALVPLVKQTRLL
+508 VLLPLVTQAKLI
-520 AAQYDYV
+520 AGQYGYV
-527 VANPPYMGSKGL
+527 VTNPPYMGGKGL
-539 NPKLKAYAKDEYPDS
+539 NPALKTFLKDNYADV

-559 AMFIERGLL
+559 SAFVVRNFEMSEDNAQLGFMSPFVWMFI
-568 MSNAQDYLSMI
+568 
-579 TMESWMFLSSYEKF
+579 SSYEK
-593 RIKVAAKN
+593 
-601 TIQSLG
+601 
-607 HFPYDGKR
+607 
-615 PTVMGI
+615 
-621 NFGLSVLSLRNHKI
+621 LRNYLIDEKTI
-635 EDYSGTYFCSR
+635 TSLIQLEYSGFDGATVPICTYTLANSHLPNLKGSYIRLSDFRGAENQAPKTLEAIQNKDCGW
-646 YYELNDDGTPK
+646 YY
-657 EFPTKNERYKTA
+657 TA

-681 IAYWVSER
+681 IAYWVSDEMRDSFAESRKLGEVAEPRQGIATADNDR
-689 FLKIFEENGT
+689 FL
-699 LGDKTL
+699 
-705 ARQGLATGDNSIFAR
+705 R
-720 LWYEIDIADF
+720 LWFEVSRENISFNSTSNAEAYESQKTWF
-730 CKEATSCAETVEI
+730 
-743 GKKWYPYNKGG
+743 PYNKGG
-754 DFRRWYGNLQWVV
+754 EYRKWFGNNEFVIDWKNNGEEIKSFKDSKGKQRSAVRNEQYYFKQSLTWTATSSSYFGIRHSDSGFIFDVKGSSCFCKAEEHYKILAFLASKASCEFLKILNPTIEFQNGNLKNLPMSDGLLESDLGQEASKLVVKCVDISRV
-767 DWENDGTRI
+767 DWNSKEVSWYFSCLPILSYKRENI
-776 RSFRDDKGKLRSR
+776 YVSYQILRSDQR
-789 PQNTDCYFRD
+789 RHV
-799 GITWSDVTSG
+799 SD
-809 HLSMR
+809 M
-814 LLEKGCI
+814 
-821 YDISGHSAF
+821 HSAEVNINRIVNSVYGF
-830 PQKGLERSSI
+830 EGVLTNDVDVAEVTLKSNPVYCYGK
-840 LAYMN
+840 N
-845 TEFAKEAFKMI
+845 KTEQE
-856 NPTLHFQIGDYQK
+856 
-869 FPYPQLF
+869 
-876 INTESQKIAERA
+876 
-888 VALSRKDWDAYETS
+888 
-902 WDFKSHKILE
+902 
-912 IGKQPSLSIS
+912 
-922 YSSVTKEYKSMVLE
+922 LE
-936 LHSLEQENNQR
+936 LLIYS
-947 FNNTYDLNS
+947 
-956 DISHNVIMNEITL
+956 
-969 TCNPHY
+969 
-975 RYGPGKTEEEYES
+975 
-988 LQRTDTIKE
+988 DTIAE

-1044 VMPPDLG
+1044 VMDD
-1051 VDWFEDDATN
+1051 DWFEDDATN

-1092 EAPMDTIRR
+1092 EAPIDTIRR

-1125 SSGKHK
+1125 SSGKQR

-1139 HRYNKNTLARM
+1139 HRYNENTLARM

-1158 QGKYNARIE
+1158 QGKYNARID
-1167 YLEKELPA
+1167 YLDKEKDNA
-1175 ASSTSAAKK
+1175 GSATAVRK
-1184 LQKELDAMRK
+1184 LQKELDTMRK

-1229 GTLLAEVKAVTGEKA
+1229 GKLLAEVKAVTGKKPE
-1244 E
+1244 